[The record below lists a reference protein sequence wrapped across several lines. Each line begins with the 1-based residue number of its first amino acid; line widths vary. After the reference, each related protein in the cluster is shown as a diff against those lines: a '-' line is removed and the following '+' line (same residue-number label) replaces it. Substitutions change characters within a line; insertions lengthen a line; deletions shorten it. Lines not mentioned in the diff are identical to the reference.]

1 MDVFLCYNGKEWGE
15 HMEAIFV
22 KAIGFVLVIL
32 IAFSLK
38 KLKVLDKRDGQTIA
52 TIIMNVTLPC
62 ALLCN
67 ASGITIDLSMILILF
82 IGLFSNMIMLVVSY
96 LLSRRDSALVQGYYM
111 INCSGYNIGNFAL
124 PFVQTFFP
132 GMGVAYLCM
141 FDVGNSIMCLGGT
154 YAFAGSVASA
164 GDKLTIKTLLKKLF
178 SSIPFDVYILIFA
191 LALLKIQLPGQILS
205 IASFIGAGNGFLAM
219 FMIGLLLEV
228 KINPSEMKMVI
239 KTLLIRLFFGAIL
252 MFVVYY
258 LTPIPILA
266 KKIVILAMAAPITT
280 VSAVFSRNIGY
291 HKDAPAIASSL
302 SIIISIIVLT
312 VLIMIFA

>member
-1 MDVFLCYNGKEWGE
+1 
-15 HMEAIFV
+15 MEAIFI
-22 KAIGFVLVIL
+22 KAIGFILVII
-32 IAFSLK
+32 IAFTLK
-38 KLKVLDKRDGQTIA
+38 QLKVLDKRDGQTIA

-67 ASGITIDLSMILILF
+67 ASGITIDGSMIVILL
-82 IGLFSNMIMLVVSY
+82 IGLISNIMMLLVAY
-96 LLSRRDSALVQGYYM
+96 LLSRKEGALEQGYYM
-111 INCSGYNIGNFAL
+111 INCSGYNIGNFAM

-164 GDKLTIKTLLKKLF
+164 GDKLTIKKVLKKLF
-178 SSIPFDVYILIFA
+178 SSIPFDVYILIFI
-191 LALLKIQLPGQILS
+191 LALLKIQLPEQIIS

-239 KTLLIRLFFGAIL
+239 KTLFIRLFFGMIL
-252 MFVVYY
+252 MLIVYFFV
-258 LTPIPILA
+258 PIPLLA
-266 KKIVILAMAAPITT
+266 KKIVVLAMAAPITT

-291 HKDAPAIASSL
+291 RKDAPAIASSL
-302 SIIISIIVLT
+302 SIIISIVVLT

>member
-1 MDVFLCYNGKEWGE
+1 MKKNGCDG
-15 HMEAIFV
+15 MEAIFV
-22 KAIGFVLVIL
+22 KAIGFILVIV
-32 IAFSLK
+32 IAFVLK
-38 KLKVLDKRDGQTIA
+38 QLKILDKRDGQTIA

-67 ASGITIDLSMILILF
+67 ASGIIIDVSMLLILF
-82 IGLFSNMIMLVVSY
+82 IGIISNIIMLIIAY
-96 LLSRRDSALVQGYYM
+96 LLSKKEGPLNQGYYM
-111 INCSGYNIGNFAL
+111 INCSGYNIGNFAM

-164 GDKLTIKTLLKKLF
+164 GQKLTVKTVLKKLF
-178 SSIPFDVYILIFA
+178 SSIPFDVYILIFI
-191 LALLKIQLPGQILS
+191 LALFKIQLPGQILS

-219 FMIGLLLEV
+219 FMIGLLLEI
-228 KINPSEMKMVI
+228 KINPTEMKMVV
-239 KTLLIRLFFGAIL
+239 KTLFIRLFFGTIL
-252 MFVVYY
+252 MIIVYFM
-258 LTPIPILA
+258 IPLPTLA
-266 KKIVILAMAAPITT
+266 KKIVVLAMAAPITT

-291 HKDAPAIASSL
+291 RKDAPAIASSL
-302 SIIISIIVLT
+302 SIIISIFVLT

>member
-22 KAIGFVLVIL
+22 KAIGFILVIL
-32 IAFSLK
+32 IAFTLK
-38 KLKVLDKRDGQTIA
+38 KLRVLDKRDGQTIA

-67 ASGITIDLSMILILF
+67 ASGITIDFSMILILF

-252 MFVVYY
+252 MFVVYF

>member
-1 MDVFLCYNGKEWGE
+1 
-15 HMEAIFV
+15 MEAIFV
-22 KAIGFVLVIL
+22 KALGFILVIIIAFVLKQ
-32 IAFSLK
+32 LK
-38 KLKVLDKRDGQTIA
+38 ILDKRDGQTIA

-67 ASGITIDLSMILILF
+67 ASGIIVDFSMLLILF
-82 IGLFSNMIMLVVSY
+82 IGIVSNIIMLVIAY
-96 LLSRRDSALVQGYYM
+96 LLSRKEGPLNQGYYM
-111 INCSGYNIGNFAL
+111 INCSGYNIGNFAM

-154 YAFAGSVASA
+154 YALAGSVDSS
-164 GDKLTIKTLLKKLF
+164 GDKLTIKAVLKKLF
-178 SSIPFDVYILIFA
+178 SSIPFDVYVLIFV
-191 LALLKIQLPGQILS
+191 LALFKIQLPGQILL

-228 KINPSEMKMVI
+228 KINPTEMKMVV
-239 KTLLIRLFFGAIL
+239 KTLFIRLFFGAIL
-252 MFVVYY
+252 MAIVYFMIP
-258 LTPIPILA
+258 LPILSR
-266 KKIVILAMAAPITT
+266 KIIVLAMAAPITT

-291 HKDAPAIASSL
+291 RKDAPAIASSL

>member
-22 KAIGFVLVIL
+22 KAIGFILVIL
-32 IAFSLK
+32 IAFTLK
-38 KLKVLDKRDGQTIA
+38 KLRVLDKRDGQTIA

-96 LLSRRDSALVQGYYM
+96 LLSRRESALVQGYYM

-178 SSIPFDVYILIFA
+178 SSIPFDVYILIFV

-239 KTLLIRLFFGAIL
+239 KTLLIRFFFGAIL
-252 MFVVYY
+252 MLVVYF
-258 LTPIPILA
+258 LIPIPILA

>member
-82 IGLFSNMIMLVVSY
+82 IGLFSNIIMLIVSY

-252 MFVVYY
+252 MFVVYF
-258 LTPIPILA
+258 LIPIPILA